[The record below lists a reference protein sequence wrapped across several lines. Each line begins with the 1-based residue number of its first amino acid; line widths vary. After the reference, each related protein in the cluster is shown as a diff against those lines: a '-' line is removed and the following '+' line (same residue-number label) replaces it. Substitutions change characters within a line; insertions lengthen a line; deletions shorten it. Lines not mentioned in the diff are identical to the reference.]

1 MFKKSMCLKNQY
13 TCILIIHLKKSVY
26 MYINNT
32 YYFSNMSY
40 FLRNTHKEIPSILM
54 KYKFILLLH
63 INKDK
68 QENKV
73 LTEIKIPQFFKT
85 RDSKLNYCNPNACS

>member
-1 MFKKSMCLKNQY
+1 
-13 TCILIIHLKKSVY
+13 

-54 KYKFILLLH
+54 KYKFILLLY

-73 LTEIKIPQFFKT
+73 
-85 RDSKLNYCNPNACS
+85 